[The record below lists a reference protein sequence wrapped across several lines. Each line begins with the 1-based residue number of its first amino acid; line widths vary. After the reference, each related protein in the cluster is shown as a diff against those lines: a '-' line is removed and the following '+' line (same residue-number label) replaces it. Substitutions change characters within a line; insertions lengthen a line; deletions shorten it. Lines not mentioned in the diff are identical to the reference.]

1 MKRVQCLDARHL
13 NKFRDRQVRS
23 EGDISLQAGRMP
35 NSISRLLVVAAMQ
48 QISKVYKQPS
58 FTVELTGTATNQ
70 CAGATLFLFSYFF
83 NVIMAMM

>member
-1 MKRVQCLDARHL
+1 
-13 NKFRDRQVRS
+13 
-23 EGDISLQAGRMP
+23 
-35 NSISRLLVVAAMQ
+35 MQ

>member
-1 MKRVQCLDARHL
+1 MERVQCLDARHL

-23 EGDISLQAGRMP
+23 EGDISLQAERTP
-35 NSISRLLVVAAMQ
+35 NSRLLVVAAMQ

>member
-23 EGDISLQAGRMP
+23 EGDISLQAGRTP
-35 NSISRLLVVAAMQ
+35 NSRLLVEAAMQ